1 MDLATMVLAARL
13 LVPVQDAPLIE
24 PAEPLGPVLVSRFQ
38 RAPAPGP
45 ESAFELG
52 LEPQPA
58 FRYSKAYY
66 TRLTI
71 HRWGSYAMLP
81 LFAAQAIAGQA
92 LYDPNSESDWA
103 ETYHPIGAAL
113 IGGLF
118 ASNTVTGVMNLWE
131 GRKDPNRGTRPVV
144 HAILMLAA
152 DAGFATT
159 AMLGSEADDTIGNR
173 RTHRTVAIGSMAIA
187 TAGYL
192 TMLLRPD

>member
-13 LVPVQDAPLIE
+13 LVPAQDAPLIE
-24 PAEPLGPVLVSRFQ
+24 PVEPIGPVLMSRFE
-38 RAPAPGP
+38 RAPAPGA

-52 LEPQPA
+52 TGPQPA

-66 TRLTI
+66 KRLTI
-71 HRWGSYAMLP
+71 HRWGSYAILP

-92 LYDPNSESDWA
+92 MYDVNSDADWA

-113 IGGLF
+113 IGTLF
-118 ASNTVTGVMNLWE
+118 TSNTVTGVMNLWE
-131 GRKDPNRGTRPVV
+131 GRKDPQRGKRPVV
-144 HAILMLAA
+144 HAILMLTA
-152 DAGFATT
+152 DAGFVTT
-159 AMLGSEADDTIGNR
+159 AVLGSRADETIGDR
-173 RTHRTVAIGSMAIA
+173 RTHRTVAISSMAIA